1 MAPPNWHS
9 SANRAYPEAGFQDT
23 YVNKEATMRYTNYL
37 VPNEYSIVIL
47 NYETVLRT
55 TTNFLPFYTL
65 PPTLEFLPFF
75 SHLSILTGHFD
86 LPILGIGRWR
96 LGTST
101 LFWMEATFR
110 ARYMSSTGPT
120 ESKSIAFSEKV
131 VICVKSSWKRRM
143 VKWYKGYDATTY
155 ESQCPPIHRS
165 APTPRLVDAFLWA
178 SQGVFISIAV
188 IILPNGYGSSIWL
201 LIRSGPTDL
210 MGSCCHHPFVAL
222 ESSSYVF
229 VGVQ

>member
-1 MAPPNWHS
+1 
-9 SANRAYPEAGFQDT
+9 
-23 YVNKEATMRYTNYL
+23 MRYTNYL

-47 NYETVLRT
+47 HYETVLRT
-55 TTNFLPFYTL
+55 TTNFLQFYTL

-110 ARYMSSTGPT
+110 ARYISSTGPT

-131 VICVKSSWKRRM
+131 VICVKSSWIPGEWWNDTR
-143 VKWYKGYDATTY
+143 ATT
-155 ESQCPPIHRS
+155 PRHMRVS
-165 APTPRLVDAFLWA
+165 ALPSTGLRKLQDYLILFCELPKGSLFQLPWLFCQMATAQAF
-178 SQGVFISIAV
+178 
-188 IILPNGYGSSIWL
+188 GY
-201 LIRSGPTDL
+201 
-210 MGSCCHHPFVAL
+210 
-222 ESSSYVF
+222 
-229 VGVQ
+229 